1 MKFYRL
7 SWCEPGEGIRYA
19 WHGSRRH
26 AERDASRI
34 LLEWPE
40 VDPEDLD
47 LQIKIEPFPTTKAN
61 LLRWLNAHASRG
73 G

>member
-1 MKFYRL
+1 MKCYRL

-26 AERDASRI
+26 AEQDAKRVRAA
-34 LLEWPE
+34 WPE

-47 LQIKIEPFPTTKAN
+47 LAIQLESFPMTKAK
-61 LLRWLNAHASRG
+61 LRRWLNVYANRCC
-73 G
+73 